1 MFAFNNQDLI
11 ALLRE
16 RGGHIMYQ
24 RFDQMRETEAKIS
37 ALKDEKFKDLVK
49 PVDAFITF
57 EEEDGSIIGQEYE
70 AQYTF
75 LGKRLPAEGTF
86 LSQELFLQESTEPT
100 NIIWE
105 NRHWTPRDYLKRG
118 MIVLGIITCLVLVSF
133 GLIFMCKSYS
143 LELKSK
149 YPSVDCAVINKS
161 YRGAHEAYAYRE
173 WDNHYNWVA
182 KDYDLPQP
190 YSGAL

>member
-1 MFAFNNQDLI
+1 
-11 ALLRE
+11 
-16 RGGHIMYQ
+16 
-24 RFDQMRETEAKIS
+24 MRETEAKIS

-57 EEEDGSIIGQEYE
+57 EEEDGSIIGQEFE

-75 LGKRLPAEGTF
+75 TGKTLPAEGTF
-86 LSQELFLQESTEPT
+86 MGQDLFLKESTEPT

-118 MIVLGIITCLVLVSF
+118 MIVISIITVLVLVSF
-133 GLIFMCKSYS
+133 GLIFICKSYS

-149 YPSVDCAVINKS
+149 YPTVDCVIINKS
-161 YRGAHEAYAYRE
+161 YAEKLESYAFSE
-173 WDNHYNWVA
+173 WDNHYNWEDKGYGLA
-182 KDYDLPQP
+182 QP
-190 YSGAL
+190 FSGAL